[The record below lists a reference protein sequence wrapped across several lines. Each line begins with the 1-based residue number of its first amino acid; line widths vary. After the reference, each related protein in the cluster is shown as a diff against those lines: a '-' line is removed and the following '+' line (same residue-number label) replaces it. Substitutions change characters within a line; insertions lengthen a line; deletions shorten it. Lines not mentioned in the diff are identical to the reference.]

1 MVIYSIKCLG
11 YINGADVS
19 CIPTFN
25 HVVNDQSSCTNCI
38 ATSTSFLKP
47 KLAIGGYKK
56 DLNLL
61 TIQCSKTFDTI
72 GLMAMPVK
80 SSQVYCNIP

>member
-1 MVIYSIKCLG
+1 MVIYSVKRFR
-11 YINGADVS
+11 YISSADVS

-25 HVVNDQSSCTNCI
+25 HVVNDLSSSTNCI

-47 KLAIGGYKK
+47 KLAIRGYKK
-56 DLNLL
+56 DSNLI

-72 GLMAMPVK
+72 GLMAMPLK
-80 SSQVYCNIP
+80 SSSVRALL